1 MFKGYIY
8 KCTCVIS
15 GKSYVGLT
23 TKTIE
28 ERKKEHLHSSYTPN
42 DNTYKTHFHS
52 AICKVC
58 NRRYKSTGKL
68 NGKRLVF
75 RYTHDKFTASDK
87 KQLASNN
94 KGFKS
99 GKPVAGYSFDTGA
112 ELFRFDSVTKAAKA
126 LNLDSHSI
134 SSCASGKYKYSGKI
148 DSVKIVWKYI

>member
-28 ERKKEHLHSSYTPN
+28 ERKKEHL
-42 DNTYKTHFHS
+42 
-52 AICKVC
+52 
-58 NRRYKSTGKL
+58 
-68 NGKRLVF
+68 
-75 RYTHDKFTASDK
+75 
-87 KQLASNN
+87 
-94 KGFKS
+94 
-99 GKPVAGYSFDTGA
+99 
-112 ELFRFDSVTKAAKA
+112 
-126 LNLDSHSI
+126 DSHSI

>member
-28 ERKKEHLHSSYTPN
+28 ERKKEHLHSSYNPN

-87 KQLASNN
+87 KQ
-94 KGFKS
+94 
-99 GKPVAGYSFDTGA
+99 
-112 ELFRFDSVTKAAKA
+112 VTIKD
-126 LNLDSHSI
+126 LSLESL
-134 SSCASGKYKYSGKI
+134 
-148 DSVKIVWKYI
+148 

>member
-1 MFKGYIY
+1 MYSEDGILLD
-8 KCTCVIS
+8 T
-15 GKSYVGLT
+15 GTVG
-23 TKTIE
+23 
-28 ERKKEHLHSSYTPN
+28 HLASKYN
-42 DNTYKTHFHS
+42 LDDS

-148 DSVKIVWKYI
+148 DSVKIVWKYIE

>member
-28 ERKKEHLHSSYTPN
+28 ERKKEHL
-42 DNTYKTHFHS
+42 HS

>member
-28 ERKKEHLHSSYTPN
+28 ERKKEHLHSSYNPN

-52 AICKVC
+52 AIC

-68 NGKRLVF
+68 NGK
-75 RYTHDKFTASDK
+75 
-87 KQLASNN
+87 
-94 KGFKS
+94 
-99 GKPVAGYSFDTGA
+99 PVVGYSFDTGA